1 MNFIEKFL
9 APRITNFICGNR
21 VFSRQR
27 QKVVPHARGRVLEI
41 GVGTGLNLKYYDPA
55 KVRHVWGLDTSIDM
69 WKMAEAKSVSFDV
82 EFIQATAENVPLD
95 DGSADT
101 ILVTYTLCSVSN
113 IIESLRDMR
122 RVLKPGGELI
132 FCEHGAAPDK
142 IVRKWQDRLNPIWS
156 KISGGC
162 NLNRTIPALLEQ
174 GGFEL
179 RTLDSM
185 YLPVWKP
192 AAYNYWGTAG

>member
-69 WKMAEAKSVSFDV
+69 WKMAEAKSVSIDV

-101 ILVTYTLCSVSN
+101 ILVTYTLCSISN

>member
-9 APRITNFICGNR
+9 APRIMNFVCGHR

-27 QKVVPHARGRVLEI
+27 RKVVPHARGRVLEI
-41 GVGTGLNLKYYDPA
+41 GFGTGLNLKYYDPA
-55 KVRHVWGLDTSIDM
+55 KVRHVWGLDASIEM
-69 WKMAEAKSVSFDV
+69 WKMAEAKSVPFDV

-95 DGSADT
+95 DGSVDT
-101 ILVTYTLCSVSN
+101 ILVTYTLCSISN
-113 IIESLRDMR
+113 IIGSLEDMR

-132 FCEHGAAPDK
+132 FCEHGAAPDAK
-142 IVRKWQDRLNPIWS
+142 VRKWQDRLNPIWS
-156 KISGGC
+156 KIAGGC
-162 NLNRTIPALLEQ
+162 NLNRTIPELLEQ

-192 AAYNYWGTAG
+192 AAYNYWDTAV

>member
-162 NLNRTIPALLEQ
+162 NLNRTIPVLLEQ
-174 GGFEL
+174 GGFEV